1 MANIL
6 LSFVGNQDPFSDK
19 NNQPGS
25 IVSLAE
31 HLLQKEAVKE
41 VVLLYTTQTQQ
52 GAQDTRD
59 WLVSELKLP
68 ETAVLLRSVDE
79 GLSLDPID
87 QLLAIQAVRAVV
99 DELSVALAT
108 EDVFAF
114 NASSGTPAMKS
125 AWGILQASGYA
136 PNSQVWQVR
145 NPQELKPG
153 QVRVFKTDVGGLKR
167 EFDLK
172 ILREQV
178 ANYDYGAA
186 LTTAKSLGLAQVKL
200 KRLRALLEY
209 GRCRLCLDF
218 DKAFEII
225 KEMGDDYPE
234 FVKEIKILSRWF
246 VKQVPTQ
253 DQGRRQEAEK
263 LARQAWLQEGYFKL
277 LVHLKRQEYSDALVD
292 VFRLLDNLPAYW
304 VEYDLGIQT
313 SSVSRDE
320 YWKKLKKVDSGQLY
334 QYLEKYKL
342 PGKNQNLDLRGYFS
356 RTILIAILTY
366 YSDYEEICKVLQ
378 RLNIYCDQRNN
389 FVHEFKGVSK
399 FDDEQLLK
407 RDLRELLSKIIPT
420 IPKSP
425 FDRLNLTVESLLQG
439 L

>member
-19 NNQPGS
+19 NNQSGS

-31 HLLQKEAVKE
+31 HLLQKEAIKE
-41 VVLLYTTQTQQ
+41 VVLLHTTQTQQ

-68 ETAVLLRSVDE
+68 ETAVMLRSVDE

-125 AWGILQASGYA
+125 AWIILQASGYA

-153 QVRVFKTDVGGLKR
+153 QVRVFKMDVGGLKR

-178 ANYDYGAA
+178 ANYDYGGA
-186 LTTAKSLGLAQVKL
+186 LTTAKSLGLAQAKL
-200 KRLRALLEY
+200 KRLRTLLEY

-218 DKAFEII
+218 DKAFEMI

-246 VKQVPTQ
+246 VKQIPKQ
-253 DQGRRQEAEK
+253 DQSRRQDAEK
-263 LARQAWLQEGYFKL
+263 LALQASLQEGYFKL
-277 LVHLKRQEYSDALVD
+277 LVHLKRQEYSNALVD

-304 VEYDLGIQT
+304 VEYDLEIQT
-313 SSVSRDE
+313 SGSWDE
-320 YWKKLKKVDSGQLY
+320 CWKKLKKFDNGKLY

-342 PGKNQNLDLRGYFS
+342 PGKQQSLDLRGYFS

-366 YSDYEEICKVLQ
+366 YSDYEEICEILQ
-378 RLNIYCDQRNN
+378 RLSIYCDQRND

-407 RDLRELLSKIIPT
+407 RDLRELLSNITPT

-425 FDRLNLTVESLLQG
+425 FDRLNQAVESLLQG